1 MKLTK
6 ADFGAD
12 FKWGISTAAYQIE
25 GGHNID
31 EKGPSIW
38 DEFVKKPGKI
48 FQKQHGQVACDF
60 YNRYP
65 EDNALIKS
73 LNIPNHRF
81 SISWSRIL
89 PEGTGRISRKGIDF
103 YNRLIDHSL
112 ALGIVPWI
120 TLYHWDLPQSLEEDG
135 GWTNRN
141 IIQWFSNYTEI
152 CCRYFGDRVKNW
164 IILNEPMVF
173 TGAGYFLGIH
183 APGKKGLHNFLS
195 AVHHAALCQAEGG
208 RIIRRLLPE
217 SKIGTTFSSSYVE
230 PYRLNKKDII
240 ATKKVDALLNRLFI
254 EPLLGLG
261 YPVKDLKIL
270 QRIEQFMKPGDET
283 KLAFDMDFIGIQNYT
298 RELVAHSSL
307 MPFVKAKI
315 VKANKRNVETTLMN
329 WEVYPEAMYH
339 VLKKFGAYKNIP
351 QLLVTEN
358 GAAFKDETTDGKIE
372 DHKRTQ
378 FIADNITQLLK
389 AKREGVKV
397 NGYFIW
403 TLLDNFEWA
412 EGYYPKFGLVH
423 VDFESQKRIIKSSGH
438 WYSNF
443 LQDT

>member
-1 MKLTK
+1 MPLTK
-6 ADFGAD
+6 ADFGTD
-12 FKWGISTAAYQIE
+12 FKWGVSTAAYQIE
-25 GGHNID
+25 GAYNID

-38 DEFVKKPGKI
+38 DEFVKRPGKI
-48 FQKQHGQVACDF
+48 FQKAHGQVACDF
-60 YNRYP
+60 YKKYP
-65 EDNALIKS
+65 EDIQVIKS

-81 SISWSRIL
+81 SISWSRII
-89 PEGTGRISRKGIDF
+89 PEGTGRVSRKGIDF

-112 ALGIVPWI
+112 KLGIEPWV
-120 TLYHWDLPQSLEEDG
+120 TLYHWDLPQSLEAEG

-141 IIQWFSNYTEI
+141 IVQWFSNYTEV

-183 APGKKGLHNFLS
+183 APGKKGLRNFLS

-208 RIIRRLLPE
+208 RIIRQLLRQ
-217 SKIGTTFSSSYVE
+217 SNIGTTFSSSYLE
-230 PYRLNKKDII
+230 PYRFIKKDIA

-254 EPLLGLG
+254 EPLLGMG
-261 YPVKDLKIL
+261 YPTEDLKIL

-315 VKANKRNVETTLMN
+315 VKADKRNVETTLMN
-329 WEVYPEAMYH
+329 WEIYPEAMYH
-339 VLKKFGAYKNIP
+339 VLKKFGEYKNIP
-351 QLLVTEN
+351 QLIVTEN
-358 GAAFKDETTDGKIE
+358 GAAFKDEITGGKIE

-378 FIADNITQLLK
+378 FIIDNLTQLLQ
-389 AKREGVKV
+389 AKKEGVKV

-412 EGYYPKFGLVH
+412 EGYYPKFGLVY
-423 VDFESQKRIIKSSGH
+423 VNFESQKRIIKSSGH
-438 WYSNF
+438 WYRNF
-443 LQDT
+443 LNET